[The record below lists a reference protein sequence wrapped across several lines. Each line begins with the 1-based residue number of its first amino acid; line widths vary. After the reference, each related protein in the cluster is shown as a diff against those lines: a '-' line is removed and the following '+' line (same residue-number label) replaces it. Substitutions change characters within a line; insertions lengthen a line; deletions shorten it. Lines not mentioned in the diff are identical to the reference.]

1 MEHELTDEEISH
13 VCMYMRV
20 IDLMRKNQKI
30 LDKNE
35 ELKKQFEKLCLL
47 VGQLMENFTDEQRD
61 EVLEE
66 HKIQLEELA
75 KKEAKKQRKK
85 QPGKKQKTKAE

>member
-1 MEHELTDEEISH
+1 MERELTDHQISEI
-13 VCMYMRV
+13 CMYMRV

-30 LDKNE
+30 LSENE
-35 ELKKQFEKLCLL
+35 EIKKQYDKLCLL
-47 VGQLMENFTDEQRD
+47 VSHLMENISDEQRD

-85 QPGKKQKTKAE
+85 K

>member
-1 MEHELTDEEISH
+1 MEHELTNEEISH

-30 LDKNE
+30 LDENE
-35 ELKKQFEKLCLL
+35 AIRIQYDKLCLL
-47 VGQLMENFTDEQRD
+47 VNQLMENLTDEQRD

-75 KKEAKKQRKK
+75 KKAAKKQRKK
-85 QPGKKQKTKAE
+85 NRKL